1 MAKLIHTGEI
11 EAIDLKHLHG
21 SQIVMLDQA
30 ADDASHEDGGEA
42 IWLVVLKGGVLQFLR
57 SLVTSDFY
65 PLKPK
70 KKRAPAA

>member
-1 MAKLIHTGEI
+1 MAKIILTGQM

-30 ADDASHEDGGEA
+30 AEDASHEDGGEA
-42 IWLVVLKGGVLQFLR
+42 IWLIALKGGVLQFLR

-70 KKRAPAA
+70 KQRIA